1 MKLTL
6 AWALP
11 AVAVT
16 PVGAPGAVVGEQCDG
31 AIESSKGSGVGRRHE
46 QRSAV
51 GAQARAAPP
60 AHDAVHGQ
68 EAAGQRHGTDP
79 TDGH

>member
-1 MKLTL
+1 MVVELE
-6 AWALP
+6 AP
-11 AVAVT
+11 DH
-16 PVGAPGAVVGEQCDG
+16 GAPRAVVGEQCDG